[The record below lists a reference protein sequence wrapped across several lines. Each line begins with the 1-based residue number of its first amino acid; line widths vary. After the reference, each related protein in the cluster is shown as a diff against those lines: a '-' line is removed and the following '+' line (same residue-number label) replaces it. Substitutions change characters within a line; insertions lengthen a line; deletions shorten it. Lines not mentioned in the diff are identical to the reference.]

1 MIFLSPFRVHACR
14 LNLVFRLLLTVI
26 LYMYFFNICFGLSH
40 KLRVCLCLCVC
51 GCCGVGRMSMLY
63 ALACVASLVASF
75 ERQMFTPEQL
85 VATPPLPGR
94 YPHLAT
100 RRIRVKD
107 NSWKICARVLVECS
121 LQGFFTFA
129 PIIQSKNKHQRAK
142 SECVCECVKQLRKWL

>member
-1 MIFLSPFRVHACR
+1 MIFLSPFRVYACR
-14 LNLVFRLLLTVI
+14 LSLVLSSS
-26 LYMYFFNICFGLSH
+26 YCYFFLKYLFWLKPQAACVF
-40 KLRVCLCLCVC
+40 LCVGVCVC

-85 VATPPLPGR
+85 VATPPLPGS

-107 NSWKICARVLVECS
+107 NSWKICARMLVECS
-121 LQGFFTFA
+121 LQGFFTLA

-142 SECVCECVKQLRKWL
+142 S